1 MKWSMAFI
9 LIILIILLSNFIMAM
24 KAQAVDLGV
33 WGESFAIMEEDFEVH
48 IMKQLEALG
57 EDKIEA
63 TQELIKD
70 KMVANIKR
78 PRAVKGIN
86 RAVENKSR
94 LYDPTFTL
102 AEDIHDEKGH
112 LLYSSGTKINP
123 LEKKAFDEV
132 WVLIDGDDQAQVDF
146 AKKYQEDQYPT
157 NGSAVVKGK
166 KNGDSNENESNQIEI
181 EKTGKIGRIKKI
193 ILLKGAPGVQKDGS
207 FFFFDQMSEISRKLN
222 ISKVPSVI
230 RQAPDGINILID
242 EVALEE
248 NDLDLEANKER
259 ANTKSK
265 SISGGIRE
273 FQ

>member
-1 MKWSMAFI
+1 MFAR
-9 LIILIILLSNFIMAM
+9 

-112 LLYSSGTKINP
+112 LLYSRGATINP
-123 LEKKAFDEV
+123 LEKKAFDEI
-132 WVLIDGDDQAQVDF
+132 WILIDGDDQAQVDF
-146 AKKYQEDQYPT
+146 AKNYQENLHTVNDSVEGKGT
-157 NGSAVVKGK
+157 NSGK
-166 KNGDSNENESNQIEI
+166 SKDNQTEI
-181 EKTGKIGRIKKI
+181 DKTRKIKKI
-193 ILLKGAPGVQKDGS
+193 ILLKGAPGLQKDGS

-230 RQAPDGINILID
+230 RQAPDGRHIFIE
-242 EVALEE
+242 EVALEKNE
-248 NDLDLEANKER
+248 LDLEANKER
-259 ANTKSK
+259 ANAKSK
-265 SISGGIRE
+265 GISRGIRRIK
-273 FQ
+273 